1 MNSKPM
7 DELFKR
13 IESFNDNDAI
23 LFRLIE
29 IAEDASEENENAI
42 DSYWLKE
49 AACNLEG
56 MFGLLMDLKKAHDL
70 INNAT
75 TKEN

>member
-1 MNSKPM
+1 MNSKTM

-23 LFRLIE
+23 LFR
-29 IAEDASEENENAI
+29 NENAI

-70 INNAT
+70 INNAME
-75 TKEN
+75 K

>member
-1 MNSKPM
+1 MNSKTM

-29 IAEDASEENENAI
+29 IAEEASEENENAI

-70 INNAT
+70 INNAME
-75 TKEN
+75 K